1 MRCIVGDAEADTR
14 SRGDLHDTQPPKP
27 SVTPHHTTHPS
38 THPRATFARGLERT
52 SVANWTRPVIGLA
65 TSIPNA
71 GPCVAS
77 STESYWVI
85 GLPGVAMVAE
95 YRGMTTT
102 RVLTLPST
110 AVRPVRVQQTVGRG
124 PGATQLHS

>member
-1 MRCIVGDAEADTR
+1 MAAV
-14 SRGDLHDTQPPKP
+14 
-27 SVTPHHTTHPS
+27 
-38 THPRATFARGLERT
+38 
-52 SVANWTRPVIGLA
+52 
-65 TSIPNA
+65 
-71 GPCVAS
+71 
-77 STESYWVI
+77 VI
-85 GLPGVAMVAE
+85 GLPGVAMVVE